1 VLGFVLLV
9 LIAIAAVP
17 VSFVLALL
25 DILARARKAKTIAL
39 IYFLQLVLSILAA
52 WAIVNYLGNEANFA
66 PSLALKGPGV
76 LIEIAEGVAQFL
88 LLIGLIPILTR
99 FIKVTKS
106 VN

>member
-1 VLGFVLLV
+1 VLGFELLV
-9 LIAIAAVP
+9 LIVIAAVP
-17 VSFVLALL
+17 VGFVLVLL
-25 DILARARKAKTIAL
+25 DVLARARKAKTMAL
-39 IYFLQLVLSILAA
+39 IYFSQLVLTILAVE
-52 WAIVNYLGNEANFA
+52 AIVNYLGNESNFA
-66 PSLALKGPGV
+66 LDGLGV